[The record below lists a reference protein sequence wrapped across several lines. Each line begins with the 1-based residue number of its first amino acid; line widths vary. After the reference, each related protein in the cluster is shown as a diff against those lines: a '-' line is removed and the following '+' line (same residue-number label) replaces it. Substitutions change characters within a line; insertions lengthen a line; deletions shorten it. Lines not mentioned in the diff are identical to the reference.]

1 MHLQEIIVNSRKKNE
16 KFDNIELSEFSEK
29 QFYGALNLKAS
40 KEGTGYAGSFANRLF
55 EMCRVAGIDLIEAR
69 ILGNL
74 MQQEALD
81 SKHDGEGSMYDA
93 IWFKISQIINF
104 RGSEIELRTEI
115 NNIINGITTEQK
127 ETFNVDLSEEMNKI

>member
-1 MHLQEIIVNSRKKNE
+1 MNLQEIIVNSRKKNE

-55 EMCRVAGIDLIEAR
+55 EMCRIAGIDLIEAR

>member
-1 MHLQEIIVNSRKKNE
+1 MNLQEMIVNSRKKNE

-40 KEGTGYAGSFANRLF
+40 KEGTGYAGSFANKLF

-104 RGSEIELRTEI
+104 RGSEIKLRTEI

>member
-1 MHLQEIIVNSRKKNE
+1 MNLQEIIVNSRKKNE

-115 NNIINGITTEQK
+115 NNIINDITTEQK

>member
-1 MHLQEIIVNSRKKNE
+1 MNLQEIIVNSRKKNE

-55 EMCRVAGIDLIEAR
+55 EMCRVAGIDIIEAR

>member
-1 MHLQEIIVNSRKKNE
+1 MNLQEIIVNSRKKNE

>member
-1 MHLQEIIVNSRKKNE
+1 MNLQEIINDSRKKNE

>member
-1 MHLQEIIVNSRKKNE
+1 MNLQEIIVNSRKKNE

-115 NNIINGITTEQK
+115 NNIINGITTKPK

>member
-1 MHLQEIIVNSRKKNE
+1 MNLQEIIVNSRKKNE

-55 EMCRVAGIDLIEAR
+55 EMCRVAGINLIEAR

>member
-1 MHLQEIIVNSRKKNE
+1 MNLQEIISDSRKKNE

>member
-1 MHLQEIIVNSRKKNE
+1 MNLQEIIVNSRKKNE
-16 KFDNIELSEFSEK
+16 KFDNIDLSEFSEK

-93 IWFKISQIINF
+93 IWFRISQIINF

-115 NNIINGITTEQK
+115 NNIINGITTKQK
-127 ETFNVDLSEEMNKI
+127 EVFNVDLSEEMNKI

>member
-1 MHLQEIIVNSRKKNE
+1 MNLQEIIVNSRKKNE

-115 NNIINGITTEQK
+115 NNIINGITTEPK

>member
-1 MHLQEIIVNSRKKNE
+1 MNLQEIIVNSRKKNE

-115 NNIINGITTEQK
+115 NNIINNITTEQK

>member
-1 MHLQEIIVNSRKKNE
+1 MNLKEIINDSRKKNE

>member
-1 MHLQEIIVNSRKKNE
+1 MNLQEIIVNSRKKNE

-127 ETFNVDLSEEMNKI
+127 ETFNVNLSEEMNKI

>member
-1 MHLQEIIVNSRKKNE
+1 MNLQEIIVNSRKKNE
-16 KFDNIELSEFSEK
+16 KFDNIDLSEFSEK

-55 EMCRVAGIDLIEAR
+55 EMSRVAGIDLIEAR

-93 IWFKISQIINF
+93 IWFRISQIINF

-115 NNIINGITTEQK
+115 NNIINGITTKQK
-127 ETFNVDLSEEMNKI
+127 EVFNVDLSEEMNKI